1 MRYSTA
7 QEAENEQAVPVTIE
21 LTDSVP
27 DMVVTP
33 PRTARNHH
41 PGRLQYLT

>member
-21 LTDSVP
+21 LADSVP
-27 DMVVTP
+27 GMVVTP
-33 PRTARNHH
+33 PELPEITI
-41 PGRLQYLT
+41 PEDFDI

>member
-27 DMVVTP
+27 GMVVTP
-33 PRTARNHH
+33 PELPEITI
-41 PGRLQYLT
+41 PEDFDI

>member
-27 DMVVTP
+27 GMVVTP
-33 PRTARNHH
+33 PELPEITI
-41 PGRLQYLT
+41 PGDFDI

>member
-1 MRYSTA
+1 MQYSTV

-33 PRTARNHH
+33 PELPEITV
-41 PGRLQYLT
+41 PEDFDI